1 MIISY
6 YLFHNNMFKN
16 RNSKKNTILFFKLNI
31 HMHTKRGT
39 DFFIKDD
46 IVKYSTNFHENTLN
60 PTCEIDL
67 AKFPIHE
74 NFP

>member
-1 MIISY
+1 
-6 YLFHNNMFKN
+6 
-16 RNSKKNTILFFKLNI
+16 
-31 HMHTKRGT
+31 MHTKRGT
-39 DFFIKDD
+39 DFLIKDD